1 MLIALSLVLAAGF
14 TQPAPSPQ
22 PEAAPTPGPAPTPAA
37 KGEAVRLAFKWEPGV
52 IGTYTTTIRQKTAYT
67 GGLNGEIE
75 QTQQAE
81 ADRVI
86 AKSDDGKGVQVTDTL
101 RRVAI
106 AIKGGG
112 GSLDF
117 DTQRPR
123 KEGEQLDILRDLLGR
138 ETRFVINADGTLGS
152 GAGGGGG
159 VKGLSAAVDEARSRA
174 AESPAAASILE
185 QYKSAM
191 SDDSLKRSLGELLAL
206 APGKD
211 VRVGESWETS
221 STVTLGS
228 AGTLAIKTT
237 HTLTASTPNPTIKSV
252 SVLTHTPTPAPATST
267 TGPVTITVRDAA
279 GEGEAVID
287 AARGVLLSRTYTLR
301 MTLDTKSGDQISSQ
315 KIENACEV
323 RLKPPAK

>member
-14 TQPAPSPQ
+14 TQPTPTPSPQ
-22 PEAAPTPGPAPTPAA
+22 PEAAPTPAPAPTPAA
-37 KGEAVRLAFKWEPGV
+37 KGEVVRLAFKWEPGV

-112 GSLDF
+112 GSIDF

-138 ETRFVINADGTLGS
+138 ETRFVINADGMLGS
-152 GAGGGGG
+152 GAGS

-185 QYKSAM
+185 QYKLAM
-191 SDDSLKRSLGELLAL
+191 GDDSLKRSLGELLAL

-252 SVLTHTPTPAPATST
+252 SVLTHTPTST
-267 TGPVTITVRDAA
+267 AGPVTITVRDAA

-315 KIENACEV
+315 KIENTCEV
-323 RLKPPAK
+323 RLKPPSK